1 MSISV
6 QKYYYSDF
14 GECLKISNDKVDVI
28 AALGF
33 GIRILHFG
41 LTGMGNVFCLAPG
54 VKTQAGGAEWSVY
67 GGHRVW
73 MSPEDMP
80 RSYFPDDLPISYEI
94 KNDTVILTQP
104 LDGWANVVK
113 QMELKLSDNKVTVL
127 HRITNKNDHPV
138 EFAVWA
144 ISVMAAGGIEI
155 IPFSGPDT
163 GLLHNRNIS
172 LWPYTDMNDNRVKW
186 LKDHIILTHD
196 RTVKTP
202 FKIGLDNRKGWAAY
216 VNGQD
221 IFIKRYHHIEGET
234 YPDNNV
240 SYETYTCDYMTEMET
255 LSPLKAVVPGDSLE
269 HTEEWSIV
277 HIMDGSDLQSGLT
290 VGKFL
295 SKIEPLIQA

>member
-14 GECLKISNDKVDVI
+14 GECLKITNGKVDVI

-41 LTGMGNVFCLAPG
+41 LTDMSNVFCLAPG
-54 VKTQAGGAEWSVY
+54 VKVPAGGAEWSVY

-73 MSPEDMP
+73 ASPEEMP
-80 RSYFPDDLPISYEI
+80 KTYFPDDLPISHEI

-104 LDGWANVVK
+104 LDGWANIVK
-113 QMELKLSDNKVTVL
+113 QIELTVADNKVKVL
-127 HRITNKNDHPV
+127 HRITNKNDHPID
-138 EFAVWA
+138 FAVWA
-144 ISVMAAGGIEI
+144 ISVMAPGGIEI
-155 IPFSGPDT
+155 IPFTAPDT
-163 GLLHNRNIS
+163 RPLHNRNLSI
-172 LWPYTDMNDNRVKW
+172 WPYTDMNDSRAKW

-196 RTVKTP
+196 RSLSTP
-202 FKIGLDNRKGWAAY
+202 FKIGLNNKNGWAAY

-221 IFIKRYHHIEGET
+221 VFIKRYHHIEGET

-240 SYETYTCDYMTEMET
+240 SYETYMCDYMTEMET
-255 LSPLKAVVPGDSLE
+255 LSPLKTVASGASLE
-269 HTEEWSIV
+269 HAEEWSIV
-277 HIMDGSDLQSGLT
+277 HIMPGSDLQNGLS

-295 SKIEPLIQA
+295 SKLEPLILS